1 MHKATHRL
9 DCLGEGARAGSET
22 GIMGSSLSLGI
33 ALTTPAFF
41 EPAQVALP
49 AAFVEHFPFGFWL
62 VDTLRPRLAV
72 SLGGRTPNPHLCF
85 LQIAARLDLPT
96 RCVAVSGWDG
106 DHEGRQPAAFGA
118 AFNRDDVR
126 ASEAVLASAA
136 TAWREFAPGSID
148 LLCLDAAPLG
158 ALAGEVLDA
167 WLERLSPGAVILVH
181 GLDAPGD
188 ADLWRVLSARY
199 DSFIFPHGEG
209 LGVLAAGA
217 QIAAPLRALFDPPGD
232 ENMRQNIQMAF
243 ARLGRDLKLAR
254 TPKALQTAHAVE
266 TAGAAQMDALRDVT
280 RARVEVLA
288 AEAARL
294 RTLLREEAAQTATL
308 ELELLQS
315 ERQLLQQ
322 VQRMRSVPWL
332 LRQMAK
338 TLYAGQRQL
347 LSRVAKLFGVRTA
360 TYVLAK
366 NRRRLE
372 QTNLFDPVYYLR
384 RYPDVGA
391 AGIDPLTHYLDHGA
405 KDGRDPNPAF
415 QTRWYVTRYPD
426 VTTLGENPLLHYLL
440 HGSKEGRMPS
450 PDFDPR
456 WYLSANPDV
465 AALGMDPLAH
475 FLSLGR
481 GEGRVGAPL
490 VDAEDL
496 TFLKV
501 ARRHTLDV
509 ASFAPSPI
517 RRIGLDLLPMD
528 EVAVVLPVHSGLE
541 ETRVCIESVLAS
553 RAHNTTFGPL
563 ILIDDCGPEPA
574 LRAYLEQVAQTV
586 PDVLLLVNAE
596 NEGFVASANR
606 GMIAAGRRDVIL
618 LNSDTEVCGD
628 WVDRMAAQAAGDPG
642 IATVTPFS
650 NNATICSYPDIGE
663 GLGLPAGHTL
673 AQMDQACAAAN
684 AGRCVDIPTSVGFC
698 MFIRRA
704 CLDDVGLFDVAAFG
718 KGYGEEADFCCRAS
732 AKAWRHVLAGD
743 VFVYHAGCVSFG
755 GSAPARKRDSAGLL
769 HARHPDYETAVARWV
784 REDPAFAM
792 RLAIEASLIRAS
804 GVPVILHILHP
815 WGGGTEKQVVDL
827 MAHTAERAKSLT
839 LIIAAP
845 AEDKSDLG
853 LALFIPDAN
862 GGRRVDMRVAAL
874 GDVAA
879 LLWAFGLRRIHVH
892 HALTAMEQLA
902 PFLALMNLPY
912 DLSIHDYALICPRIN
927 LAQAGA
933 YCGEPDAQGCRA
945 CLTAEPKPFSRDIVR
960 WRELGIVL
968 IERADR
974 VICPSRDVADRI
986 RRYAPAAH
994 LLVVPHEP
1002 DLYRRPQPV
1011 RIPPLAADIP
1021 LRVAVL
1027 GILAEHKG
1035 GAFLLDCIEYSQAI
1049 KAPLDWQVIGEF
1061 PAKLDARASNLRGQL
1076 SKTGRYKL
1084 EDLPGL
1090 IAKGDPHLIF
1100 FPQHWPETYSFT
1112 LSEAFA
1118 ARRAVLV
1125 PPLGAFPDRIF
1136 PVGDAAADGGA
1147 PRGAAPAPAGSGQC
1161 RGNSAP
1167 CATPVD
1173 GGRGK

>member
-1 MHKATHRL
+1 
-9 DCLGEGARAGSET
+9 
-22 GIMGSSLSLGI
+22 MGSSLSLGI
-33 ALTTPAFF
+33 ALTTPVFF
-41 EPAQVALP
+41 EPARVALP
-49 AAFVEHFPFGFWL
+49 AVFIEHFPFGFWL
-62 VDTLRPRLAV
+62 VDALRPRLVV
-72 SLGGRTPNPHLCF
+72 SLGARTPNPQLCF
-85 LQIAARLDLPT
+85 LQMAAHLDLPT
-96 RCVAVSGWDG
+96 RCVTVSGWDG
-106 DHEGRQPAAFGA
+106 DREAREPAAFGG

-126 ASEAVLASAA
+126 AAEALRASAA

-148 LLCLDAAPLG
+148 LLCLDAVPLG
-158 ALAGEVLDA
+158 ALADEVLDA
-167 WLERLSPGAVILVH
+167 WRERLSPGAVILVH
-181 GLDAPGD
+181 GLDAPGG
-188 ADLWRVLSARY
+188 ADLWRALSARHG
-199 DSFIFPHGEG
+199 SFVFPHGEG
-209 LGVLAAGA
+209 LGVIAAGA
-217 QIAAPLRALFDPPGD
+217 QIAAPLRALFDPSGD
-232 ENMRQNIQMAF
+232 ENMRQNIQMVF
-243 ARLGRDLKLAR
+243 SRLGRDLKRAR
-254 TPKALQTAHAVE
+254 TPGALTTAPADD
-266 TAGAAQMDALRDVT
+266 AAAAQMDALRDLV
-280 RARVEVLA
+280 RVRGEVLA
-288 AEAARL
+288 KEAARL
-294 RTLLREEAAQTATL
+294 RTLLREQTAQTAAL

-315 ERQLLQQ
+315 ERQLIQLLQ
-322 VQRMRSVPWL
+322 RIGSIPWL

-338 TLYAGQRQL
+338 TLNTGQRQL

-360 TYVLAK
+360 TYVLTK
-366 NRRRLE
+366 NRKRLE
-372 QTNLFDPVYYLR
+372 QSGLFDPVYYLR

-405 KDGRDPNPAF
+405 EDGRDPNPVF
-415 QTRWYVTRYPD
+415 QTRWYVARYPD
-426 VTTLGENPLLHYLL
+426 VTTLGENPLLHYLM

-450 PDFDPR
+450 PDFDPL

-481 GEGRVGAPL
+481 AEGRVGVPL

-496 TFLKV
+496 AFLKA
-501 ARRHTLDV
+501 ARRHILDP

-517 RRIGLDLLPMD
+517 RRIGLDLLPVD
-528 EVAVVLPVHSGLE
+528 EVAVVLAVHSGLE

-553 RAHNTTFGPL
+553 RARNTSFGPL
-563 ILIDDCGPEPA
+563 ILVDDCGPEPA

-628 WVDRMAAQAAGDPG
+628 WVDRMAAQAAVDPG

-663 GLGLPAGHTL
+663 GQCLPAGRTL
-673 AQMDQACAAAN
+673 AQLDQACATAN
-684 AGRCVDIPTSVGFC
+684 AGRSVDIPTAVGFC

-704 CLDDVGLFDVAAFG
+704 CLDDVGLFDVDAFG

-743 VFVYHAGCVSFG
+743 VFVYHAGGVSFG
-755 GSAPARKRDSAGLL
+755 GSAPARKRDSAGFLL
-769 HARHPDYETAVARWV
+769 ARYPDYETAVARWV

-792 RLAIEASLIRAS
+792 RLAIEARLIRAS

-827 MAHTAERAKSLT
+827 MAQTAERAISLT

-845 AEDKSDLG
+845 TEGRSDLG
-853 LALFIPDAN
+853 LALFIPDAH

-879 LLWAFGLRRIHVH
+879 LLRAFGLRRIHVH

-912 DLSIHDYALICPRIN
+912 DLSVHDYALICPRIN

-933 YCGEPDAQGCRA
+933 YCGEPDVQGCAA
-945 CLTAEPKPFSRDIVR
+945 CLAAEPKPFSRDIVR
-960 WRELGIVL
+960 WREQGIAL
-968 IERADR
+968 IEHADR
-974 VICPSRDVADRI
+974 VICPSLDVADRI
-986 RRYAPAAH
+986 RRYAPQAR

-1011 RIPPLAADIP
+1011 RMPPLAADIP

-1027 GILAEHKG
+1027 GVLAEHKG
-1035 GAFLLDCIEYSQAI
+1035 GAFLLDCIEYSQAT

-1061 PAKLDARASNLRGQL
+1061 PVKLNVRASSLAGPL

-1125 PPLGAFPDRIF
+1125 PPLGAFPER
-1136 PVGDAAADGGA
+1136 VAGSAGA
-1147 PRGAAPAPAGSGQC
+1147 FEYSLSETPQQVVERLLALRLSLLDPAGAAKTTPLAPHLAAGA
-1161 RGNSAP
+1161 RENEDFYRSAYI
-1167 CATPVD
+1167 
-1173 GGRGK
+1173 

>member
-1 MHKATHRL
+1 M
-9 DCLGEGARAGSET
+9 
-22 GIMGSSLSLGI
+22 MGSSLSLGI
-33 ALTTPAFF
+33 TLTTPAFF

-49 AAFVEHFPFGFWL
+49 AVFIEHFPFGFWL
-62 VDTLRPRLAV
+62 VDVLRPRLVV
-72 SLGGRTPNPHLCF
+72 SLGVRTPNPHLCF
-85 LQIAARLDLPT
+85 LQMAAHLGLPT

-106 DHEGRQPAAFGA
+106 DRAGRQPAAFGP

-126 ASEAVLASAA
+126 ACEAVLAPAA
-136 TAWREFAPGSID
+136 TACREFTPGSID
-148 LLCLDAAPLG
+148 LLCLDAVPPG

-181 GLDAPGD
+181 GLDAPGG

-199 DSFIFPHGEG
+199 GSFPFPHGEG

-217 QIAAPLRALFDPPGD
+217 QIAAPLRALFDPSGD

-254 TPKALQTAHAVE
+254 TPKAPQTAHALE
-266 TAGAAQMDALRDVT
+266 TAAAAQAEALRDAA
-280 RARVEVLA
+280 RARVEILA
-288 AEAARL
+288 TESARL
-294 RTLLREEAAQTATL
+294 RTLVREQAAQAAVL

-315 ERQLLQQ
+315 EGQLLQQ
-322 VQRMRSVPWL
+322 VQRMRSFPWL

-338 TLYAGQRQL
+338 TLYTGLRQL

-366 NRRRLE
+366 NRKRLE
-372 QTNLFDPVYYLR
+372 QSGLFDPVYYLR

-405 KDGRDPNPAF
+405 KAGRDPNPVF
-415 QTRWYVTRYPD
+415 QTQWYVARYPD
-426 VTTLGENPLLHYLL
+426 VTKLGENPLLHYLL
-440 HGSKEGRMPS
+440 HGSKEGRMPG
-450 PDFDPR
+450 PDFDPL

-465 AALGMDPLAH
+465 AAMGMDPLAH
-475 FLSLGR
+475 FLTLGR
-481 GEGRVGAPL
+481 AEGRAGTPL
-490 VDAEDL
+490 VHAEDL
-496 TFLKV
+496 TFLKA
-501 ARRHTLDV
+501 ARRHTLEL
-509 ASFAPSPI
+509 ARFAPSPI

-553 RAHNTTFGPL
+553 RARNTSFGPL
-563 ILIDDCGPEPA
+563 ILVDDCGPEPE
-574 LRAYLEQVAQTV
+574 LRAYLKQVAQSV

-596 NEGFVASANR
+596 NEGFVASVNR
-606 GMIAAGRRDVIL
+606 GMVAAGRRDVIL

-628 WVDRMAAQAAGDPG
+628 WVDRMAAQAAADPG

-663 GLGLPAGHTL
+663 GLDLPAGHTL
-673 AQMDQACAAAN
+673 AELDQACATAN
-684 AGRCVDIPTSVGFC
+684 AGRCVDIPTAVGFC

-704 CLDDVGLFDVAAFG
+704 CLDDVGLFDVDAFG
-718 KGYGEEADFCCRAS
+718 KGYGEESDFCCRAG

-743 VFVYHAGCVSFG
+743 VFVYHAGSVSFG

-769 HARHPDYETAVARWV
+769 LARHPEYETMVARWV
-784 REDPAFAM
+784 REDPAFAL
-792 RLAIEASLIRAS
+792 RLAIEATLIRAS

-827 MAHTAERAKSLT
+827 MAHTAARAISLT

-845 AEDKSDLG
+845 VEGRSDLG

-862 GGRRVDMRVAAL
+862 GGRRVDMRVAEL

-879 LLWAFGLRRIHVH
+879 LLRSFGLRRIHVH

-933 YCGEPDAQGCRA
+933 YCGEPDVPGCLA
-945 CLTAEPKPFSRDIVR
+945 CLAAEPTPFSRDIAR
-960 WRELGIVL
+960 WREQGIGL
-968 IERADR
+968 IEHADR

-1002 DLYRRPQPV
+1002 DLYHRPQPA
-1011 RIPPLAADIP
+1011 RMPPIAADIP

-1035 GAFLLDCIEYSQAI
+1035 GAFLLDCIEYSRAI

-1061 PAKLDARASNLRGQL
+1061 PAKLDARAAGLAGHL

-1090 IAKGDPHLIF
+1090 IAAGDPHLIF

-1125 PPLGAFPDRIF
+1125 PPLGAFPERI
-1136 PVGDAAADGGA
+1136 
-1147 PRGAAPAPAGSGQC
+1147 AGSVGAFEYSLSETPQQVVD
-1161 RGNSAP
+1161 RLVTLRLRLLDPASA
-1167 CATPVD
+1167 AETTPLAPHLTAWVGEKED
-1173 GGRGK
+1173 FYRSAYI